1 MTLTPDIASGS
12 GSGPRQARGAVVVC
26 SDANWLWQSAFVLQQ
41 AIDSD
46 PEALLDYYY
55 YLDCDIADLPLR
67 HLVDPRVKVV
77 NAGPDLAAIDVT
89 KSRHVPKATF
99 LRFLALEA
107 LSKTHDRVAYLDGDL
122 YLSWGSWTELFSLP
136 PGENAVAAVAARPVW
151 FNNPRFRYGRRY
163 RKALCEAMGDRYLNA
178 GMLLIHSARYQA
190 QEISQRSLQFYADH
204 PDLCGQGDQSALN
217 AVLAGNWDELSPSWN
232 WQVSSFNYPIL
243 ADLNPRVVHFTG
255 PIKPWNDTNAFFRHA
270 FDDMAGFLAK
280 HGATELLAELT
291 NRLQPVAQISPR
303 RARFIAEWTGDAAQK
318 FRRIS
323 TYLTRRDFLD
333 AAVGLQP
340 FGAAK
345 SGFGLASVPASPA
358 TEAAANSEIPGAAG
372 LSE

>member
-1 MTLTPDIASGS
+1 MTRTVDIPIGP

-46 PEALLDYYY
+46 PEGLLDYYF

-67 HLVDPRVKVV
+67 HLVDPRVRVI
-77 NAGPDLAAIDVT
+77 NAGPDLAEIDVA

-99 LRFLALEA
+99 LRFLALET
-107 LSKTHDRVAYLDGDL
+107 LSKTHERVAYLDGDL
-122 YLSWGSWTELFSLP
+122 YLSWGNWADLFGIP
-136 PGENAVAAVAARPVW
+136 PGDYAVAAVVARPIW

-163 RKALCEAMGDRYLNA
+163 RKALCETMGDRYLNA

-232 WQVSSFNYPIL
+232 WQVSPFNYPVL

-255 PIKPWNDTNAFFRHA
+255 PIKPWNDTNAFFRRA
-270 FDDMAGFLAK
+270 FERMAEFLSQR
-280 HGATELLAELT
+280 GANDLLAELT
-291 NRLQPVAQISPR
+291 NRLQPTAEVTPR
-303 RARFIAEWTGDAAQK
+303 RARFVAEWTGDAEKK
-318 FRRIS
+318 FQRIS
-323 TYLTRRDFLD
+323 SYLDRRDFLD
-333 AAVGLQP
+333 TAVGLPP
-340 FGAAK
+340 FGEAK
-345 SGFGLASVPASPA
+345 SGFGLADGGTIP
-358 TEAAANSEIPGAAG
+358 AAATATDILDSAG
-372 LSE
+372 SAD

>member
-1 MTLTPDIASGS
+1 MTATPDISTRPS
-12 GSGPRQARGAVVVC
+12 SGPRQARGAVVVC

-46 PEALLDYYY
+46 PEGLLDYFY
-55 YLDCDIADLPLR
+55 YLDCDIAELPLR

-77 NAGPDLAAIDVT
+77 NAGPDLAEMDVA

-122 YLSWGSWTELFSLP
+122 YLSWGSWTGLFGLP
-136 PGENAVAAVAARPVW
+136 PGDCAVAAVAARSVW

-190 QEISQRSLQFYADH
+190 QEISQRSLQFHADH

-232 WQVSSFNYPIL
+232 WQVSPFNYPVL
-243 ADLNPRVVHFTG
+243 ADINPRVVHFTG
-255 PIKPWNDTNAFFRHA
+255 PIKPWNDANAFFRQA

-280 HGATELLAELT
+280 HGANELLADLAH
-291 NRLQPVAQISPR
+291 RLKPAAEVSPR
-303 RARFIAEWTGDAAQK
+303 RARFIAEWTGEAAQK
-318 FRRIS
+318 FRRIN
-323 TYLTRRDFLD
+323 TYLGRRDFLD
-333 AAVGLQP
+333 TAAGLQP
-340 FGAAK
+340 FGEAK
-345 SGFGLASVPASPA
+345 SGFGLARLTVAPVAE
-358 TEAAANSEIPGAAG
+358 TAADSEIPGATG
-372 LSE
+372 PSE

>member
-1 MTLTPDIASGS
+1 MTGIQDITTGPGS
-12 GSGPRQARGAVVVC
+12 GSRQARGAVVVC

-46 PEALLDYYY
+46 PEGLLDYYF
-55 YLDCDIADLPLR
+55 YLDCDISGLPLR
-67 HLVDPRVKVV
+67 HVVDPRVRVV
-77 NAGPDLAAIDVT
+77 NAGPDLAEIDVT
-89 KSRHVPKATF
+89 QSRHVPKATF

-107 LSKTHDRVAYLDGDL
+107 LSKIHDRVAYLDGDL
-122 YLSWGSWTELFSLP
+122 YLSWGSWTELFSIP
-136 PGENAVAAVAARPVW
+136 PGDNPVAAVAARPIW

-232 WQVSSFNYPIL
+232 WQVSPFNYPIL

-255 PIKPWNDTNAFFRHA
+255 PIKPWSDTNAFFRHA
-270 FDDMAGFLAK
+270 FDSMAGFLAK
-280 HGATELLAELT
+280 HGADELLAELT
-291 NRLQPVAQISPR
+291 NRLKLSDQVSPR
-303 RARFIAEWTGDAAQK
+303 RARFIAEWTGDATQK

-323 TYLTRRDFLD
+323 TYLGRRDFLD
-333 AAVGLQP
+333 TAAGLPP
-340 FGAAK
+340 FGDAK
-345 SGFGLASVPASPA
+345 SGFGLARSPA
-358 TEAAANSEIPGAAG
+358 LPVAETAADTERSGAAG
-372 LSE
+372 FAK